1 MIDKR
6 EISRIFE
13 EIGLLLELK
22 GESPFKSKAYYNAAR
37 TIETLTED
45 VSDLVASG
53 RIRELK
59 GIGQALAEKLAE
71 LVGTGRLAYYDELR
85 QSVPAGLLEMTTIPG
100 LGPKKITTVWNQLD
114 ITTVG
119 ELEYACIENRLVGLP
134 GFGQKTQDKVR
145 QGIQQLKRR
154 RGFHLYANVIG
165 EAERIL
171 EVIRHSA
178 GVRHAE
184 LVGELRRRL
193 EVVRTISMLVSA
205 DGLRSVLEG
214 LRQVEGLGELTQ
226 AGSTITGK
234 SSLGVPVRVMVSEG
248 MTAHA
253 MLAAS
258 ASEEHLAALS
268 ARAARMKVPWNL
280 MGANGMVA
288 PKADS
293 EGALYAALGLPFI
306 EPELREGLGEIEAA
320 ESGRLKPLVE
330 VGQIRGIFH
339 NHTTY
344 SDGSASLEEMV
355 AAARALGYRYIGIS
369 DHSQSAFYAN
379 GLKEDRVRDQHAAID
394 ALQKTFSDIRIFKGI
409 EADILVD
416 GAMDYPDDV
425 LASFDFVIASVHS
438 RFNLSEEDQTR
449 RICRALTNPYVTML
463 GHATGRLLLS
473 REGYRVDMRK
483 VIDTAAAQGKIV
495 EINAN
500 PHRLDLDWRHCRYA
514 KTQGVKVSINP
525 DAHATDGLEDVPFGV
540 NVARKGGL
548 EASDVVNTLGP
559 KEVLLALKGYSP
571 AP

>member
-1 MIDKR
+1 
-6 EISRIFE
+6 
-13 EIGLLLELK
+13 
-22 GESPFKSKAYYNAAR
+22 KSKAYYNAAR

-45 VSDLVASG
+45 VGDLVASG

-59 GIGQALAEKLAE
+59 GIGQALAGKLAE

-100 LGPKKITTVWNQLD
+100 LGPKKITTVWNQLG

-134 GFGQKTQDKVR
+134 GFGQKSQDKVR

-193 EVVRTISMLVSA
+193 EVVRTISVLVSA

-280 MGANGMVA
+280 MGANGMAA

-293 EGALYAALGLPFI
+293 EGALYAALALQFI

-330 VGQIRGIFH
+330 AGQIRGIFH

-344 SDGSASLEEMV
+344 SDGSASLEDMV
-355 AAARALGYRYIGIS
+355 AAAKALGYRYIGIS

-379 GLKEDRVRDQHAAID
+379 GL
-394 ALQKTFSDIRIFKGI
+394 
-409 EADILVD
+409 
-416 GAMDYPDDV
+416 
-425 LASFDFVIASVHS
+425 
-438 RFNLSEEDQTR
+438 
-449 RICRALTNPYVTML
+449 
-463 GHATGRLLLS
+463 
-473 REGYRVDMRK
+473 
-483 VIDTAAAQGKIV
+483 
-495 EINAN
+495 
-500 PHRLDLDWRHCRYA
+500 
-514 KTQGVKVSINP
+514 
-525 DAHATDGLEDVPFGV
+525 
-540 NVARKGGL
+540 
-548 EASDVVNTLGP
+548 
-559 KEVLLALKGYSP
+559 
-571 AP
+571 

>member
-1 MIDKR
+1 MMIDKR

-22 GESPFKSKAYYNAAR
+22 GESPFKSRAYYNAAR

-45 VSDLVASG
+45 ISDLVASG

-59 GIGQALAEKLAE
+59 GIGEALAGKLAE
-71 LVGTGRLAYYDELR
+71 LVGTGRLGYYEELKR
-85 QSVPAGLLEMTTIPG
+85 SVPEGLLEMTAVPG
-100 LGPKKITTVWNQLD
+100 LGPKKIAAVWNQLG

-134 GFGQKTQDKVR
+134 GFGQKTQDKIR

-154 RGFHLYANVIG
+154 RGFHLYATVIG
-165 EAERIL
+165 EAERLVGAIG
-171 EVIRHSA
+171 HA
-178 GVRHAE
+178 TGVRRAE

-193 EVVRTISMLVSA
+193 EVVRTISVLAGA
-205 DGLRSVLEG
+205 DRPQSVLEG
-214 LRQVEGLGELTQ
+214 LRHVEGLGEVTQ
-226 AGSTITGK
+226 AGTRITAR
-234 SSLGVPVRVMVSEG
+234 SSLGVPVSVTVSEDLA
-248 MTAHA
+248 AHA
-253 MLAAS
+253 MLAGS
-258 ASEEHLAALS
+258 ASEEHLAALT

-280 MGANGMVA
+280 TGENGGIA

-293 EGALYAALGLPFI
+293 EEALYAALGLPYI

-320 ESGRLKPLVE
+320 EAGRLKPLVE
-330 VGQIRGIFH
+330 AGHIQGVFH

-355 AAARALGYRYIGIS
+355 AAARALGYWYIGIS

-379 GLKEDRVRDQHAAID
+379 GLKEDRIREQHAAID
-394 ALQKTFSDIRIFKGI
+394 AVQRKFSDIRIFKGI

-449 RICRALTNPYVTML
+449 RICLALANPYVTML

-483 VIDTAAAQGKIV
+483 VIETAAAHGKIV

-500 PHRLDLDWRHCRYA
+500 PHRLDLDWRLCRYA
-514 KTQGVKVSINP
+514 KACRVRVSINP
-525 DAHATDGLEDVPFGV
+525 DAHATEGLKDVPFGV

-548 EASDVVNTLGP
+548 EPSDVVNTLGP
-559 KEVLLALKGYSP
+559 EEILPALRRK
-571 AP
+571 